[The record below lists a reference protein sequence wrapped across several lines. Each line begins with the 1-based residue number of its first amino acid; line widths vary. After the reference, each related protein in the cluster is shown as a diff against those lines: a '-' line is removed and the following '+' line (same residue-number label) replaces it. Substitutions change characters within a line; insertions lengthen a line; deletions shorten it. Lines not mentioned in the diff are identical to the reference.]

1 MKVYEFMTT
10 RLETVNA
17 DDTVY
22 NAIEL
27 MVDRR
32 IRCLLVR
39 FPGGDMDDG
48 VITARDIVYK
58 VLAQGK
64 DPKEMRVSE
73 IASRP
78 ISCISRDMPLV
89 EAAALM
95 KQSGVA
101 RLFACDG
108 EKIVGVIS
116 MMDAMAAMLI
126 IRARGDHVS

>member
-10 RLETVNA
+10 RLESVDS
-17 DDTVY
+17 DDSVY
-22 NAIEL
+22 DAIEL

-58 VLAQGK
+58 VLAQGT
-64 DPKEMRVSE
+64 DPKEMQVSE

-78 ISCISRDMPLV
+78 ISCISKDMPLV
-89 EAAALM
+89 EAAAMM

>member
-10 RLETVNA
+10 RIESVKA
-17 DDTVY
+17 DNSVY
-22 NAIEL
+22 DAVEL

-32 IRCLLVR
+32 IRSLLVR
-39 FPGGDMDDG
+39 FPGGDMEDG

-58 VLAQGK
+58 VLADGK
-64 DPKEMRVSE
+64 DPKETRVSE

-78 ISCISRDMPLV
+78 ISCVDKDMPLV
-89 EAAALM
+89 EAATLM

-108 EKIVGVIS
+108 DKIVGVIS

>member
-10 RLETVNA
+10 RLMTVNA

-78 ISCISRDMPLV
+78 ISCISKDMPLV